1 MLSRTT
7 TVLRAQTTSNAQIV
21 RDPTWRLQRLPQ
33 KINMKRASASRTPGS
48 WSNLPTTTTTKTY
61 ASAAT
66 GKHNNRTH
74 SIECQTELTWLKGDN
89 PTKYHPI
96 TPKVAPP
103 KTRTQPTQ
111 TDFSEA
117 TPPQHPPKKTNTNSM
132 RPLSKMAKPKPNPKP
147 TIIINSKP
155 VQKKITRNK
164 GDIRRTSS
172 HPELNNR
179 FDPLDNME
187 TDEFPRE
194 PHLIPPKMTIIKSK
208 NAADG
213 VINIKPTKGKQIPH
227 KVGAENMDTGQGSK

>member
-1 MLSRTT
+1 
-7 TVLRAQTTSNAQIV
+7 
-21 RDPTWRLQRLPQ
+21 
-33 KINMKRASASRTPGS
+33 MKQPKHQSHVI
-48 WSNLPTTTTTKTY
+48 KTY
-61 ASAAT
+61 ATAAGNNGSTIAPTKAAAT
-66 GKHNNRTH
+66 GKSNKRTH
-74 SIECQTELTWLKGDN
+74 STECQTELTWLKGNN

-117 TPPQHPPKKTNTNSM
+117 TPPQLPPKKTNTNSM

-147 TIIINSKP
+147 TIINSKP